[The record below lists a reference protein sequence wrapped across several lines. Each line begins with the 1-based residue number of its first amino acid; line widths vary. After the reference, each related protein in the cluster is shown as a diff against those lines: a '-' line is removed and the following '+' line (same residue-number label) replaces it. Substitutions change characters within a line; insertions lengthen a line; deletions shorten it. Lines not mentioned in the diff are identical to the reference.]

1 MSAKIFG
8 QKCGMGN
15 FCQKI
20 FVGKIFAKNVGGGQ
34 KLPLVPK
41 ILVGEILAKNVGGAK
56 NYP

>member
-1 MSAKIFG
+1 MPKCLAK
-8 QKCGMGN
+8 N
-15 FCQKI
+15 
-20 FVGKIFAKNVGGGQ
+20 VGWAIFAKKFLLGKFLPNVGGGQ

>member
-1 MSAKIFG
+1 MSAKMFG

-15 FCQKI
+15 FCQKN
-20 FVGKIFAKNVGGGQ
+20 FVGKNFAKNVGGGQ